1 MNVFIFSKRLPSALE
16 YALDKLFIN
25 PPEFFRF
32 RIRLSLNR
40 TKLEV
45 GGGDFGLLL
54 QFIWSN
60 SNINLHSRPNMMK
73 FLPEIPKWEIRKMAQ
88 FCGNWNWLLMASSE
102 TQNLGFFCHFQK
114 AICVCPETCPRVLVE
129 LLWFWYLN
137 VSY

>member
-45 GGGDFGLLL
+45 GGGGLWLVITVYMVKL
-54 QFIWSN
+54 QYQPPFST
-60 SNINLHSRPNMMK
+60 K
-73 FLPEIPKWEIRKMAQ
+73 YDEIFTRDSQMR
-88 FCGNWNWLLMASSE
+88 N
-102 TQNLGFFCHFQK
+102 
-114 AICVCPETCPRVLVE
+114 
-129 LLWFWYLN
+129 
-137 VSY
+137 